1 MPRLVTVVLT
11 IAILGSVAFMLL
23 RLPDPD
29 HYRLIVI
36 NNTAATID
44 KIRLFGT
51 AAAEDSVF
59 EQLQA
64 GQSAELLVK
73 LNDQGQLRFEV
84 MRGYNRIDAIFE
96 TEVAST
102 ERQQQWLLL
111 HDNNRFV
118 LRDHVPQN

>member
-1 MPRLVTVVLT
+1 MRSLVTVVLT
-11 IAILGSVAFMLL
+11 IAILGSVAFLLL
-23 RLPDPD
+23 RSPDPGL
-29 HYRLIVI
+29 YRLIVI

-44 KIRLFGT
+44 RIRLFGT
-51 AAAEDSVF
+51 AAAGDAVY

-96 TEVAST
+96 TDVATT

-118 LRDHVPQN
+118 LKDQAPQN